1 MKSFCCLLCGG
12 GEYELIKDRT
22 RDSSHKV
29 VKCLECGMTQ
39 LYPLPSVEEDE
50 EYYNMNSHDKKIT
63 PSYTIEELYEKFKFH
78 NQTKI
83 NYLEKYGINKKWKM
97 LDFGCGYGF
106 FIQMMREKGYDFD
119 GIEISKDRLS
129 ICQKRLGAHF
139 KNIRNINL
147 LIEDVSDDLI
157 EKYNLITMFHLLEHI
172 LKPHELLNKI
182 AMMLK
187 PDGLLVIEVPNID
200 NLMMLASKEF
210 NDFFYIRDHVAY
222 YRPDLLKKVV
232 EECGF
237 EILLQKGNQ
246 IYGLTNHMN
255 WIINRRPELKNP
267 SYESCEAMKWIEDV
281 YKMRLNENLKSEYMY
296 VIAKKSKDFKFKNR
310 SK

>member
-1 MKSFCCLLCGG
+1 MRG

-157 EKYNLITMFHLLEHI
+157 EKI
-172 LKPHELLNKI
+172 
-182 AMMLK
+182 
-187 PDGLLVIEVPNID
+187 
-200 NLMMLASKEF
+200 
-210 NDFFYIRDHVAY
+210 
-222 YRPDLLKKVV
+222 
-232 EECGF
+232 
-237 EILLQKGNQ
+237 
-246 IYGLTNHMN
+246 
-255 WIINRRPELKNP
+255 
-267 SYESCEAMKWIEDV
+267 
-281 YKMRLNENLKSEYMY
+281 
-296 VIAKKSKDFKFKNR
+296 
-310 SK
+310 